1 MIDPRLNYIQISDSE
16 FIVEIYILHDRF
28 SD

>member
-1 MIDPRLNYIQISDSE
+1 MTDLRLNYIQISDSE
-16 FIVEIYILHDRF
+16 FIVEIYILHDHF